1 MCVILFFLFSCSE
14 RARKKE
20 RKIKKKIKKRER
32 EREREKE
39 KNENEFLI
47 SDQVVIVQVVFFEV
61 PMAL

>member
-1 MCVILFFLFSCSE
+1 MCVILFFSFL
-14 RARKKE
+14 AQKGQGRKKE
-20 RKIKKKIKKRER
+20 KSKKKKSKRER
-32 EREREKE
+32 ERERERE

>member
-1 MCVILFFLFSCSE
+1 MCNSFFSLFLLRKGKE
-14 RARKKE
+14 ERKKNQ
-20 RKIKKKIKKRER
+20 KKNQKER
-32 EREREKE
+32 ERERE

>member
-1 MCVILFFLFSCSE
+1 MLRKGKE
-14 RARKKE
+14 ERKKNQ
-20 RKIKKKIKKRER
+20 KKNQKER
-32 EREREKE
+32 ERERE